1 MCLHPAQSPTASS
14 NNYNFYNKQGD
25 DNNRYCFNMAS
36 FGAISILYGRTLN
49 IGDLGEVIALL
60 ERHNYSK
67 ASYNRLGLRLKI
79 SQNTLEKIKKD
90 YGEVDRCFTE
100 CLASWLRKA
109 DSVKNPT
116 IGTLIAALRGIREN
130 AVADGIDRER
140 QNRLSV
146 TPLILHSSVDL
157 QIDEPIEK
165 PAKKMKVDT
174 SSSFM
179 QSKTASIKK
188 AIPTTSTT
196 VVHDKDIAIATRS
209 HVTPGFETKVN
220 MAECNESKE
229 ATLFKRYSSDFKRAM
244 INPVEVAGV
253 LYSNSIIDET
263 TRNRITQRHHGSDLV
278 DAVEAYVISLPK
290 KSKRLVQKFEGVLN
304 ILKQYIPLNSI
315 VESLEI
321 DYYGRKAVVQ
331 TSDPQYHHK
340 DKSGNLLSSELMKHS
355 MPPSDKKGKHR
366 TESILEGGLP
376 DSLQQNVEASEV
388 HSQPQDIKT
397 STPSAK
403 SSMKDTIDKCD
414 VDYSSDPHIKQLEN
428 ALQVYAS
435 DLSDSGLDT
444 QATLDRIKARIE
456 SHIKKKLED
465 GLSKDTLTKQLHDL
479 TMNALIPMDIN
490 DWCYDRLDEL
500 YKEHD
505 EKMSNSKDSF
515 NLSSDDLC
523 EEVPPIFS
531 ADVVYHASLCN
542 LVISEASNFL
552 SMKVHLSQFGH
563 SFNEASL
570 SIDKNILIALQENI
584 IYIAFRGIV
593 DFPLRYFCELL
604 HMNKRVVFTGFLHG
618 ILPAVS
624 FLVQLWNLPYF
635 SAKILVQNVTCILF
649 GLQGLESH
657 IFAHLENG
665 VHDSPDIL
673 KSFHLFLLH
682 NELKT
687 SFYGERFYHLEK
699 YKEIVYLIQQTHN
712 GLKYIKAPSLETLRY
727 IPFGI
732 APKPE
737 LFDMQVYHQHVLRGY
752 LDKEQYCIPSRKSL
766 AGSVKSLMPSILKIE
781 LYQHKHP
788 GGNELSIVING
799 DNLWF
804 CSDIEVNFSNFHVK
818 IKTSVESLAQK
829 QICYNQLL
837 DRDRF
842 LPVDRNKNCLI
853 KVHSR
858 FSNPLKSDVPIIYN
872 EPDLISFRPS
882 QLAKQTPSQIIQL
895 SFLSAL
901 LEQSPSVR
909 SGRPTKRFKQIIKF
923 LQEAS
928 TIVPMES
935 AIFSVASCADSPSSS
950 AKIIQAVVNAAHLS
964 SIPVSKMMISGSREV
979 FNKPRWARYLY
990 EQPSMHIPRPVYN
1003 QPIMYNHFYGLESPS
1018 YYTIPG
1024 SPLYSFE
1031 QEKIHENLRSSQT
1044 SAIIPYAVHDSSFSV
1059 SLQPHECQFSYF
1071 ERFQKILYE
1080 IQRRS
1085 HLSTHFKLICG
1096 RNIGELYPISKAVSS
1111 LSNSD
1116 ALTPLSQVLQ
1126 NARTRLT
1133 NLSSSHQ
1140 AASLGGIAE
1149 LNSSMLGEVNKIVHE
1164 YLTPCVTM
1172 LGGFMEQQIKVPLVN
1187 NPLDTAKALRMA
1199 ENSGAIGVWALFSL
1213 NSSDIKYIL
1222 SSRKNE
1228 TLVIQIA
1235 KFIEGTFSENI
1246 ARKRHDVEPTSYD
1259 AKLQFL
1265 LELGLNRA
1273 ITCSNDYISYSLERE
1288 LVSICKEQGI
1298 STSTSV
1304 SSVIR
1309 NWSTRFKDTGL
1320 VLVPHAYR
1328 PLLARWLIW
1337 SLNIHQLREGLASYT
1352 TVGVIGLVN
1361 SGKSTLVNKVFK
1373 VETIQGTSQAA
1384 RTTVPFIYNLDSSVE
1399 GLSVIDFPGVDDRDE
1414 SIGGLAKL
1422 LVGLAQIVIFVCGY
1436 ERFHTSSA
1444 MDWMKI
1450 FLKDFADTPILVC
1463 LTHADRLYE
1472 NNCEKDM
1479 IPECPRSKIPGLR
1492 IQFEDEL
1499 QKIIGD
1505 TERTEKCFI
1514 KFCSLTQTRHSPLND
1529 DRGRQSMRKVG
1540 IFTPEDIGEWVKN
1553 ALIRDIQQ
1561 EELADKFSKS
1571 LNKF

>member
-1 MCLHPAQSPTASS
+1 
-14 NNYNFYNKQGD
+14 
-25 DNNRYCFNMAS
+25 MAS

-196 VVHDKDIAIATRS
+196 VDKDIAIATRS
-209 HVTPGFETKVN
+209 HVTPGFETKVCEVN

-321 DYYGRKAVVQ
+321 DYY
-331 TSDPQYHHK
+331 

-531 ADVVYHASLCN
+531 ADVLWIFHY
-542 LVISEASNFL
+542 VIF
-552 SMKVHLSQFGH
+552 
-563 SFNEASL
+563 
-570 SIDKNILIALQENI
+570 
-584 IYIAFRGIV
+584 
-593 DFPLRYFCELL
+593 
-604 HMNKRVVFTGFLHG
+604 
-618 ILPAVS
+618 
-624 FLVQLWNLPYF
+624 
-635 SAKILVQNVTCILF
+635 
-649 GLQGLESH
+649 
-657 IFAHLENG
+657 
-665 VHDSPDIL
+665 
-673 KSFHLFLLH
+673 
-682 NELKT
+682 T

-909 SGRPTKRFKQIIKF
+909 SGRPTK
-923 LQEAS
+923 
-928 TIVPMES
+928 
-935 AIFSVASCADSPSSS
+935 
-950 AKIIQAVVNAAHLS
+950 
-964 SIPVSKMMISGSREV
+964 
-979 FNKPRWARYLY
+979 
-990 EQPSMHIPRPVYN
+990 
-1003 QPIMYNHFYGLESPS
+1003 
-1018 YYTIPG
+1018 
-1024 SPLYSFE
+1024 
-1031 QEKIHENLRSSQT
+1031 
-1044 SAIIPYAVHDSSFSV
+1044 
-1059 SLQPHECQFSYF
+1059 
-1071 ERFQKILYE
+1071 
-1080 IQRRS
+1080 
-1085 HLSTHFKLICG
+1085 
-1096 RNIGELYPISKAVSS
+1096 
-1111 LSNSD
+1111 
-1116 ALTPLSQVLQ
+1116 
-1126 NARTRLT
+1126 
-1133 NLSSSHQ
+1133 
-1140 AASLGGIAE
+1140 
-1149 LNSSMLGEVNKIVHE
+1149 
-1164 YLTPCVTM
+1164 
-1172 LGGFMEQQIKVPLVN
+1172 
-1187 NPLDTAKALRMA
+1187 
-1199 ENSGAIGVWALFSL
+1199 
-1213 NSSDIKYIL
+1213 SDIKYIL